1 MTTSVGVPQAAVG
14 QLAEAMRGDVL
25 TPESPGYDE
34 ARAVWNG
41 MFDRRPA
48 VIARCAGVAGVI
60 QAVEVARANAMEVAV
75 RGGSHSANGY
85 GTCDDGLVIDLSP
98 MKGIRVDPESHTV
111 RAEAGLT
118 WGEFDRE
125 TQAFGLAVTGG
136 RFSTTGIAGLALG
149 SGSGWLER
157 KCGLTGDNLLSADV
171 VTADGRFVKCS
182 PRENADLYWGLR
194 GGGGNFGIVTSF
206 VFRLHEIGPMIYGGM
221 LVCAPDRAGEILR
234 FMREYMADAPDDLGT
249 AVAFVS
255 APPEEFVPPE
265 MHFKP
270 MTGVVIC
277 WTGDHAEGERVVAPI
292 REVAQPMMDM
302 VGPMPYVALQAML
315 DGGGPKGIR
324 GYMKAEFMNDLS
336 DEAIDVMV
344 AHGGARPS
352 PTTQLLLE
360 PMGGAISST
369 PDEETALGRRD
380 VQWCYH
386 ALSMWMEPGQEAQDA
401 HFKWAKDLA
410 AALEPHTTDGVYLN
424 YTSDEGEDRVRS
436 SFGEEK
442 YAKLVA
448 LKDKYDPANMFHL
461 NQNIKPSIEATAASE
476 QGRRFQS

>member
-1 MTTSVGVPQAAVG
+1 MATSVSAATQAAVE
-14 QLAEAMRGDVL
+14 QLTEAMRGEVL
-25 TPESPGYDE
+25 VPDSPGYDE
-34 ARAVWNG
+34 ARLVWNG
-41 MFDRRPA
+41 MYDRRPA
-48 VIARCAGVAGVI
+48 VIARCAGVADVMH
-60 QAVEVARANAMEVAV
+60 AVDFARANAMEVAV
-75 RGGSHSANGY
+75 RGGGHSANGY

-118 WGEFDRE
+118 WGEFDKE

-171 VTADGRFVKCS
+171 VTADGRLVKCS

-206 VFRLHEIGPMIYGGM
+206 VFRLHEVGPLVYGGM
-221 LVCAPDRAGEILR
+221 LACPPDKAGDILR
-234 FMREYMADAPDDLGT
+234 FMRDYMPTAPEDLGA

-277 WTGDHAEGERVVAPI
+277 WTGDHEEGERVVAPI

-302 VGPMPYVALQAML
+302 VGPMPYTALQSML
-315 DGGGPKGIR
+315 DGGGQKGINA
-324 GYMKAEFMNDLS
+324 YMKAEFMEELTD
-336 DEAIDVMV
+336 DVVDKLV
-344 AHGGARPS
+344 AHGAARPS

-360 PMGGAISST
+360 PMGGAISKMG
-369 PDEETALGRRD
+369 DDETALGRRD
-380 VQWCYH
+380 VAWCYH
-386 ALSMWMEPGQEAQDA
+386 ALSMWMEPGQEAEDA
-401 HFKWAKDLA
+401 QVAWARKLHTD
-410 AALEPHTTDGVYLN
+410 LEPDTMDGVYLN
-424 YTSDEGEDRVRS
+424 FTSDVGEERVRKS
-436 SFGEEK
+436 YGPEK
-442 YAKLVA
+442 YARLVE
-448 LKDKYDPANMFHL
+448 LKDKYDPTNMFHL
-461 NQNIKPSIEATAASE
+461 NQNIKPSTEAMARAEAGS
-476 QGRRFQS
+476 